1 MNDVGI
7 PCCSLRHRH
16 HGALVSV
23 DMTLEVDDLM
33 TAKSLIEVIM
43 VEGDQGDEVV
53 GEKGEGLTERTL
65 FGYS

>member
-1 MNDVGI
+1 MY
-7 PCCSLRHRH
+7 
-16 HGALVSV
+16 V

-43 VEGDQGDEVV
+43 VEGEKRDEVV